1 MYSSSSSYYSGY
13 QNYNNYLS
21 NNQAYANNN
30 YMKMNES
37 IYGNPNFYTNNTQFP
52 ASQQFNITPGYNQ
65 MGFNQNFGNRS
76 VVMNNNQ
83 NINLNSYI
91 NNSSFPQ
98 NNQFVSNN
106 MNYNLNGLNGLTY
119 QNQNNNNIFN
129 QSYNFTNRGS
139 NLDLNSKTFV
149 QDKSNRNNLNNQY
162 QNNLYDNNYN
172 NNNNQK
178 NVFDFNKNNN
188 YNNNNSLTNSY
199 IQRQKNSNIDI
210 IMDYA
215 DINPNFNKPPYGN
228 QNMYHRIGSYNN
240 INNNFNTGSNLNPRT
255 VVQAPIKVTLDFL
268 IRARGLDNV
277 GATCY
282 MNATLQC
289 FYHVKSLSENIIN
302 DNRINKN
309 MKLTLCYKELIEEL
323 AGCKN
328 RNKFYISRQNLVY
341 DERLKDSIAPIE
353 FKNLIS
359 EMNPLF
365 KGVQA
370 NDSKDLILFLLE
382 TMDKELT
389 LRNNN
394 TQSMEQFIGD
404 SVEDLRPEKFK
415 KFHNSIFSEI
425 FYGFQRSVMKCK
437 RCGNENPNFNVM
449 NFLIFPLEKV
459 YNSINKKKIINK
471 NYMLQ
476 NKNNYNMNNY
486 NINNFNNNNY
496 YMNGYMNS
504 NQNYY
509 NNFSI
514 NRNNINSLNP
524 KTTIGSIRRN
534 ININNNNNEEKR
546 KISLH
551 DCFKSQKNLEDLT
564 GTNQIYCNVCN
575 SSQDGVTF
583 EEIYQAPNVLI
594 IILNR
599 GRGNTFECELDFP
612 KDLDLS
618 QYISNPSSPKSYELI
633 GVISHLGESSME
645 GHFIAYCK
653 HFDGGWYLFN
663 DGIVTQDEGNGVYN
677 GIPYILFYKNKNWN
691 Q

>member
-1 MYSSSSSYYSGY
+1 MSLSMSIEYPTFT
-13 QNYNNYLS
+13 YNNESVIIKPGNQFTNKQLRSRLHQMDVDAINIDSKAQLVNLYESTLKDDRNKFKLFDRLKKDTEDYYLKTGI
-21 NNQAYANNN
+21 NLNRT
-30 YMKMNES
+30 MPMPPRNES
-37 IYGNPNFYTNNTQFP
+37 INNPERSKVINLKYNSHSEPYDENSYKENNNRRQDITLKRP
-52 ASQQFNITPGYNQ
+52 IRSTKNNVNITNA
-65 MGFNQNFGNRS
+65 FFASGN
-76 VVMNNNQ
+76 
-83 NINLNSYI
+83 YE
-91 NNSSFPQ
+91 Q
-98 NNQFVSNN
+98 NNDDT
-106 MNYNLNGLNGLTY
+106 YNE
-119 QNQNNNNIFN
+119 QEE
-129 QSYNFTNRGS
+129 
-139 NLDLNSKTFV
+139 
-149 QDKSNRNNLNNQY
+149 
-162 QNNLYDNNYN
+162 
-172 NNNNQK
+172 
-178 NVFDFNKNNN
+178 DFKNNN

-328 RNKFYISRQNLVY
+328 RKKFYISRQNLVY

-394 TQSMEQFIGD
+394 SQSMEQFIGD

-449 NFLIFPLEKV
+449 NFLIFPLEKI
-459 YNSINKKKIINK
+459 YNSINKPKIMNN

-476 NKNNYNMNNY
+476 NMNNYNMNNY

-534 ININNNNNEEKR
+534 ININNNNEEKK